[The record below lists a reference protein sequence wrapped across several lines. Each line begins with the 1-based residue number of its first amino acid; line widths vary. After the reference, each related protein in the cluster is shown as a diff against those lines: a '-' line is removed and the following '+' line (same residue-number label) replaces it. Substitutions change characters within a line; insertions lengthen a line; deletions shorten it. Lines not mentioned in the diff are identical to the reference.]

1 MGKKITI
8 TIDGPAGAGKSTTAR
23 MVAERLGYIYVDTG
37 AMYRAVTLAALESRT
52 PLTESGMDDLLP
64 HVQVT
69 LRNDARG
76 QRTYLNGRDVSD
88 DIRRADVTN
97 LVSQVSAMPIVRR
110 AMVELQ
116 RNLGANGG
124 IVMDGRDIGSVV
136 FPGAE
141 IKVFLVADVDERV
154 RRRLAESR
162 EKDATIDEE
171 AIRKQIV
178 ERDRLDSE
186 RDVSPLIRPEGAV
199 EIDTTSL
206 TIDEQVEK
214 IVDLARQY
222 LKAYSLISSF
232 GNL

>member
-23 MVAERLGYIYVDTG
+23 QVAERLGYLYVDTG

-52 PLTESGMDDLLP
+52 PVTEDGMSDLLP

-76 QRTYLNGRDVSD
+76 QRTYLNGRDVSE

-97 LVSQVSAMPIVRR
+97 LVSQVSAMPVVRR

-116 RNLGANGG
+116 RTLGANGG

-141 IKVFLVADVDERV
+141 VKVFLFADVEERV
-154 RRRLAESR
+154 RRRLAETR
-162 EKDATIDEE
+162 DQDAAIDE
-171 AIRKQIV
+171 ASVRRQIV
-178 ERDRLDSE
+178 ERDKLDSE
-186 RDVSPLIRPEGAV
+186 RDISPLIRPEGAT

-214 IVDLARQY
+214 IVDLAEKY